1 MLASSTFKRPT
12 YAPPR
17 QPTRPIPALFK
28 PPAKVSE
35 EAKPVPKVK
44 PVRSEA
50 YRRLVAELP
59 CISCGMPG
67 PSQCAH
73 ANYGKGMGTKA
84 SDTESFP
91 LCPECH
97 RMLDQGGVY
106 DKETRRAL
114 EQKWVAETKQALK
127 VVQV

>member
-1 MLASSTFKRPT
+1 MPK
-12 YAPPR
+12 
-17 QPTRPIPALFK
+17 QIPALFR
-28 PPAKVSE
+28 PM
-35 EAKPVPKVK
+35 PKVK

-50 YRRLVAELP
+50 YRRKVAELP
-59 CISCGMPG
+59 CICCGKPG

-97 RMLDQGGVY
+97 RLLDQSGVY

-114 EQKWVAETKQALK
+114 EQKWIAATKQALK

>member
-1 MLASSTFKRPT
+1 MFKRQT

-17 QPTRPIPALFK
+17 QPTRAIPALFK
-28 PPAKVSE
+28 PPAKVIE
-35 EAKPVPKVK
+35 KAKPAPKVK

-59 CISCGMPG
+59 CICCGKPG

-91 LCPECH
+91 RCPECH
-97 RMLDQGGVY
+97 RWLDQTGVY

-114 EQKWVAETKQALK
+114 EAKWIAETKQALK